1 MITKHKRLY
10 ILGNKILKST
20 AIRNN
25 FYNIPPIVYTKYE
38 DRQCYLVNNY
48 IEDTNNVN
56 KYWDEHK
63 KFMNLYLLRDYGS
76 NKINFE
82 KK

>member
-1 MITKHKRLY
+1 MITKHKSLY
-10 ILGNKILKST
+10 MLGRKILKST
-20 AIRNN
+20 DIRNN
-25 FYNIPPIVYTKYE
+25 FYNIPPKIYTKYE

-48 IEDTNNVN
+48 IEEINNVN

-63 KFMNLYLLRDYGS
+63 NYMNLYLLRDYGS